1 MKKSLILATAAI
13 LIAASSFASPATG
26 PDNKKAAE
34 LFSKVFVNAKSVQ
47 WEENSKFLS
56 ATFQL
61 HGTYLSAHF
70 SPKAELIGVSRNIT
84 STQLPLHLFAQ
95 LQKHYSNYWISELF
109 EYATK
114 EEDSYYITL
123 ENADQILILKGSN
136 YGFSVYKKTSK

>member
-13 LIAASSFASPATG
+13 LFTAGSFASPVTG

-34 LFSKVFVNAKSVQ
+34 VFNKVFANAKSVQ
-47 WEENSKFLS
+47 WEENSRFLS

-61 HGTYLSAHF
+61 YGAYLSAHF
-70 SPKAELIGVSRNIT
+70 SPNAELIGVSRNIT
-84 STQLPLHLFAQ
+84 STHLPLHLLGQ
-95 LQKHYSNYWISELF
+95 LKKNYSNYWISELF

-114 EEDSYYITL
+114 DEDSYYITL
-123 ENADQILILKGSN
+123 ENADQILILKGTN

>member
-13 LIAASSFASPATG
+13 LIAASSFASPVTG

-34 LFSKVFVNAKSVQ
+34 VFNKVFANAKSVQ

-61 HGTYLSAHF
+61 NGAYLSAHF
-70 SPKAELIGVSRNIT
+70 SPTAELIGVSRNIT
-84 STQLPLHLFAQ
+84 SNQLPLHLFGQ
-95 LQKHYSNYWISELF
+95 LKKNYSGYWITELF

-114 EEDSYYITL
+114 DEDSYYITL

-136 YGFSVYKKTSK
+136 YGLTTYKKTSK

>member
-1 MKKSLILATAAI
+1 MKKSLIIATAAI
-13 LIAASSFASPATG
+13 LIAANSFASPVTG

-34 LFSKVFVNAKSVQ
+34 VLNKVFANAKSVQ
-47 WEENSKFLS
+47 WEENSRFLS

-61 HGTYLSAHF
+61 DGAYLSAHF
-70 SPKAELIGVSRNIT
+70 SPAAELIGVSRNIT

-95 LQKHYSNYWISELF
+95 LKKSYSAYWITELF

-114 EEDSYYITL
+114 DEDSYYVTL
-123 ENADQILILKGSN
+123 ENADHILILKGTN